1 MSLEAI
7 RDLSD
12 LLAALG
18 FFINGGGLLSCVL
31 RRPSIPY
38 RSVFLLFAAF
48 LSVCGCLLALG
59 AFFERPEPSLIQ
71 TVLRALLALASL
83 AGAAALLPRL
93 PSISALRAPEE
104 LELTHARLEAEA
116 QERRRVEEQLRLTN
130 ASLEERIRLRVQE
143 ADEARLRAEAYLR
156 ELGRQKDELAAS
168 NAELEQFAYA
178 ASHDLKAPLR
188 AIDNLSQW
196 IAEDLGVEANPAV
209 QEHLSL
215 MRQRVRRMSRL
226 LDDLL
231 AYSRVGRQQ
240 HASETV
246 RLEELLMEL
255 VESLKPARPGFSFEL
270 QCKVA
275 PFECAA
281 TPFRQVLQNLISNA
295 MKHHDR
301 DDGRILVEAADLGAS
316 VSVTVTDDGPGIDPR
331 FHERIFQVFQT
342 LKPRDQVEG
351 SGIGLAL
358 VRKIL
363 DVHGGSVR
371 VESELGKG
379 ASFQI
384 TWPKAGGGEAEHGAD

>member
-1 MSLEAI
+1 MSLESI

-48 LSVCGCLLALG
+48 LAVCGSLLALG
-59 AFFERPEPSLIQ
+59 AFVERPEPGLAQ
-71 TVLRALLALASL
+71 TVLRVLLALVSL
-83 AGAAALLPRL
+83 AAAAALVPRL
-93 PSISALRAPEE
+93 PSISGLRAPEE
-104 LELTHARLEAEA
+104 LALTHARLEAEA

-130 ASLEERIRLRVQE
+130 ASLEERIRLRVHE

-156 ELGRQKDELAAS
+156 ELGRQKDELSAS

-196 IAEDLGVEANPAV
+196 IAEDLGDDSSPAV
-209 QEHLSL
+209 KEHLTL

-240 HASETV
+240 HATEPINLAEML
-246 RLEELLMEL
+246 RDLI
-255 VESLKPARPGFSFEL
+255 ESLRPARPGFSFEVQAEL
-270 QCKVA
+270 R
-275 PFECAA
+275 PFEGAA
-281 TPFRQVLQNLISNA
+281 VPLRQVLQNLISNA

-301 DDGRILVEAADLGAS
+301 DDGCISIQAVDKGS
-316 VSVTVTDDGPGIDPR
+316 TVCITVADDGPGIEPR

-371 VESELGKG
+371 VDSDLKRG
-379 ASFQI
+379 ASFEV
-384 TWPKAGGGEAEHGAD
+384 TWPKAGKDGHGAD